1 MGKDINTNLSGKPI
15 KNCFEC
21 IGGDEMKETCPLF
34 YKVSSQKIC
43 GNRLICDND
52 WVKYLNGN
60 KKFTTYT
67 KMLDE
72 VIKKYELDEIP
83 IINIGKAVEL
93 SDKISQIVVQTIS
106 DMTGDDLHKSRLVLL
121 THGDFK
127 GEINQIREL
136 GYRGPV
142 AIFSDDPL
150 AKKYGKRMGADEI
163 CATKDDIYKVIL
175 QYIA

>member
-1 MGKDINTNLSGKPI
+1 MNGKKGASGHPI

-21 IGGDEMKETCPLF
+21 TGEDEMNGVCPLF
-34 YKVSSQKIC
+34 YKASSQKIC
-43 GNRLICDND
+43 GNRLVCEND

-60 KKFTTYT
+60 EKFTTYK

-72 VIKKYELDEIP
+72 FIKKYELDEIP
-83 IINIGKAVEL
+83 IINIGKSVEL

-106 DMTGDDLHKSRLVLL
+106 DVTGDDLHKSRLVLL

-127 GEINQIREL
+127 GEINQTREL

-142 AIFSDDPL
+142 AIFSDDLL

-163 CATKDDIYKVIL
+163 CATKDEIYKAIL
-175 QYIA
+175 KYIA